1 MASGAPAR
9 FEFDLLAYLAG
20 KDGVTVRQ
28 AHDEFGRPRNY
39 VRGTTVKAIDRLL
52 KKGLVQREA
61 VQGVYVYRAVQ
72 AKHELDRQLV
82 SSFVRERL
90 DGKLG
95 PLAAYFADNK
105 DLDPEEL
112 KKLKEVLDQLD
123 P

>member
-1 MASGAPAR
+1 MASGTPAR
-9 FEFDLLAYLAG
+9 FEFDLLAYLAS

-72 AKHELDRQLV
+72 GKEDLDRQLV
-82 SSFVRERL
+82 SSFMNERL
-90 DGKLG
+90 AGRLG
-95 PLAAYFADNK
+95 PLAAYFAETK
-105 DLDPEEL
+105 DLDPDEL
-112 KKLKEVLDQLD
+112 KKLKEVLDQIE